1 MLCVQCKWYLQ
12 LIGMQCIWCL
22 KALSDLFNSK
32 KLTPQA
38 CLVAIMLRVP
48 CSLCL
53 QVLSDLSKSK
63 KLTPTS
69 IEYVDI
75 AGLVK
80 GASTGEGLGN
90 KFLANIRECDSIV
103 QVNDMSA
110 SKWLARPNGSGRMTF
125 VLPDIQW

>member
-1 MLCVQCKWYLQ
+1 MRMLHAGDGMPCRHHALCA
-12 LIGMQCIWCL
+12 MQC
-22 KALSDLFNSK
+22 
-32 KLTPQA
+32 
-38 CLVAIMLRVP
+38 
-48 CSLCL
+48 CL

-103 QVNDMSA
+103 QVSGMSA
-110 SKWLARPNGSGRMTF
+110 SK
-125 VLPDIQW
+125 

>member
-1 MLCVQCKWYLQ
+1 MLCVRCVFYQQ
-12 LIGMQCIWCL
+12 LAGILCHHHALYAMRMVPAGDRH
-22 KALSDLFNSK
+22 ALSPSCFGVH
-32 KLTPQA
+32 
-38 CLVAIMLRVP
+38 CIR
-48 CSLCL
+48 CL

-103 QVNDMSA
+103 QVNGLSA
-110 SKWLARPNGSGRMTF
+110 ST
-125 VLPDIQW
+125 